1 MHFPLNPFYRLI
13 PATIILVGM
22 LFLMVPA
29 ESQAQ
34 SISDISSINVDELS
48 DEQIK
53 ELVNKANEAGLSESE
68 LIQMAR
74 LRGLPNSQVEKLQ
87 ERIEKLDFNSAAG
100 RTSASASKRE
110 PRNQGDLAEITQGLF
125 KFQQDPSMKS
135 EVSPY
140 FGADLFYN
148 KNRKLTFEPNLNL
161 ATPKS
166 YILGAGDMIY
176 VDVYGQSEKYYEA
189 SINPDGFAI
198 IDNIGPIPLS
208 GKSIEEATAI
218 LKNRL
223 SNYYEG
229 MRGSNPNTFLQVTLG
244 NVRTIKVN
252 LVGELRLPGTF
263 TLSAFSSVFN
273 ALYAAGGPNENGTM
287 RNIKLVRNG
296 KLVKTID
303 IYDFLINGN
312 ANLDQQLQDQDVVL
326 VEPFEGRVTVE
337 GEVKRPKIYE
347 VKSGESF
354 GQLLKYAGG
363 FTDEAFQD
371 RINVTRV
378 SGKERAVSDIF
389 KDQFS
394 IFTVKGGDVYKV
406 GKVLNRYSN
415 RVQIKGAVFREGN
428 YALSDGLTLKKLIEN
443 ADGVRGEAYLERASI
458 LRTNDDLS
466 TEVIA
471 INLRNI
477 LEGTEQDIPLQR
489 EDVIKVSSIYDL
501 KEEIYVQI
509 TGEVSKPGTY
519 PFSKKM
525 TVEDLIIMAGG
536 LREAASTKDIE
547 ISRRISEPEAGA
559 FSVLVPVSINLDLS
573 PGGNTEILEP
583 FDNVIIRRKP
593 NFTLEK
599 MVYIE
604 GQVNSPGA
612 FAVQSA
618 KERVSDVINRA
629 GGLTAFAY
637 PKGATLIRRTE
648 YFDTESEQ
656 LRRQKNLI
664 DLQQKLQYDPNNTEA
679 QELLLERLFKSLGNK
694 DTDAKDA
701 AESSSASAVK
711 KETIS
716 GIAESKADIS
726 PIKIKEM
733 EAVAIDLG
741 KILSNPGSDFDLI
754 LEEGDIISIPRQL
767 QTVRMRG
774 DVVYPTTVRYE
785 NYKNLKN
792 YINRAGGFDNRANRK
807 RTYVV
812 YANGEVART
821 KSFIAIRSYPA
832 IQPGAE
838 IFVPTKG
845 PRMPIKP
852 GEIVGLTTGLATLVL
867 IVTQLTNNNTPAGN

>member
-1 MHFPLNPFYRLI
+1 MQLALSSIQTKITNTIVLIATLFFLSLN
-13 PATIILVGM
+13 
-22 LFLMVPA
+22 
-29 ESQAQ
+29 Q
-34 SISDISSINVDELS
+34 SHGQSLSDISTINVDELS
-48 DEQIK
+48 DDQIK
-53 ELVNKANEAGLSESE
+53 ELVNRANEAGLSENE
-68 LIQMAR
+68 LIQMAS
-74 LRGLPNSQVEKLQ
+74 LRGLPAIQIEKLQ
-87 ERIEKLDFNSAAG
+87 ERIEKLDLNGTSG
-100 RTSASASKRE
+100 RSTATGASKRD
-110 PRNQGDLAEITQGLF
+110 PRTQGDLNEITQGIF
-125 KFQQDPSMKS
+125 KFQQDPSIDSKP
-135 EVSPY
+135 SPY
-140 FGADLFYN
+140 FGTDLFYN
-148 KNRKLTFEPNLNL
+148 KNRRLTFEPNLNL

-189 SINPDGFAI
+189 TINPDGFAI
-198 IDNIGPIPLS
+198 IDNVGPISLS
-208 GKSIEEATAI
+208 GKSIEEATGI
-218 LKNRL
+218 LKSRL
-223 SNYYEG
+223 SSYYQG
-229 MRGSNPNTFLQVTLG
+229 LSGSNPNTFLQVTLG

-287 RNIKLVRNG
+287 RNIKLIRNG
-296 KLVKTID
+296 KLVETID

-312 ANLDQQLQDQDVVL
+312 ANLNQQLQDQDVIL
-326 VEPFEGRVTVE
+326 VEPFEGRVTLE
-337 GEVKRPKIYE
+337 GEVKRPKIFE

-354 GQLLKYAGG
+354 DQLLKYAGG

-394 IFTVKGGDVYKV
+394 IFTIKGGDVYKV

-428 YALSDGLTLKKLIEN
+428 YALTEGLTLKKLIEN

-458 LRTNDDLS
+458 LRTSADLS
-466 TEVIA
+466 TEVIS
-471 INLRNI
+471 ISLREI
-477 LEGTEQDIPLQR
+477 LNGSAPDISLQR
-489 EDVIKVSSIYDL
+489 EDVIRVLSIYDL

-519 PFSKKM
+519 PFSNKM

-536 LREAASTKDIE
+536 LREAANTKDIE
-547 ISRRISEPEAGA
+547 ISRRISEPEAGT
-559 FSVLVPVSINLDLS
+559 FSVLVPVSVNIDFS
-573 PGGNTEILEP
+573 QTGSKEILEP

-599 MVYIE
+599 MVFIE

-637 PKGATLIRRTE
+637 AKGATLIRRTE
-648 YFDTESEQ
+648 YYDTESEQ

-679 QELLLERLFKSLGNK
+679 QELLLERLFKTLGNK
-694 DTDAKDA
+694 EEATKSAGESTA
-701 AESSSASAVK
+701 ASEVK

-716 GIAESKADIS
+716 GIVESKADIS

-733 EAVAIDLG
+733 EAVAIDLER
-741 KILSNPGSDFDLI
+741 ILNNPGSEFDLI

-774 DVVYPTTVRYE
+774 DVVYPTTVRYD
-785 NYKNLKN
+785 NLGGLKY

-821 KSFIAIRSYPA
+821 KSFLGIRSYPR
-832 IQPGAE
+832 IEPGAE

-845 PRMPIKP
+845 PRMPLRP

-867 IVTQLTNNNTPAGN
+867 IVTQINN

>member
-1 MHFPLNPFYRLI
+1 MHFPLHAVYRKVSVTLVLLIALVLAVPFQSL
-13 PATIILVGM
+13 
-22 LFLMVPA
+22 
-29 ESQAQ
+29 SQSMA
-34 SISDISSINVDELS
+34 DISSINVDELS
-48 DEQIK
+48 DEQIR
-53 ELVNKANEAGLSESE
+53 ELLNRANEAGLTEDE

-74 LRGLPNSQVEKLQ
+74 LRGLSAPQAEKLQ
-87 ERIEKLDFNSAAG
+87 ERIEKLNLNGSSG
-100 RTSASASKRE
+100 RSSSSSASKRE
-110 PRNQGDLAEITQGLF
+110 PRKQGDLNEITQGIF
-125 KFQQDPSMKS
+125 KFQQDPTLKS
-135 EVSPY
+135 EPSQI

-148 KNRKLTFEPNLNL
+148 KNRRLTFEPNLNL
-161 ATPKS
+161 ATPKT

-176 VDVYGQSEKYYEA
+176 VDIYGQSEKYYEA
-189 SINPDGFAI
+189 TINPDGFAI
-198 IDNIGPIPLS
+198 IDNVGPISLS
-208 GKSIEEATAI
+208 GKSIEEATGI
-218 LKNRL
+218 LKSRL
-223 SNYYEG
+223 SRYYQG
-229 MRGSNPNTFLQVTLG
+229 LSGSNPNTFIQVTLG
-244 NVRTIKVN
+244 NVRTIKIN

-273 ALYAAGGPNENGTM
+273 ALYAAGGPSENGTM
-287 RNIKLVRNG
+287 RNIKLIRNG
-296 KLVKTID
+296 KLVQTID

-312 ANLDQQLQDQDVVL
+312 ANLNQQLQDQDVIL

-347 VKSGESF
+347 VKNGESF

-428 YALSDGLTLKKLIEN
+428 YALTDGLTLKKLIEN

-458 LRTNDDLS
+458 LRTSADLS
-466 TEVIA
+466 TEVISV
-471 INLRNI
+471 NLREI
-477 LEGTEQDIPLQR
+477 LEGSSPDIPLQR
-489 EDVIKVSSIYDL
+489 EDVIRISSIYDL
-501 KEEIYVQI
+501 KEEVYVQI

-519 PFSKKM
+519 PFSKQM

-536 LREAASTKDIE
+536 LREAANTKDIE
-547 ISRRISEPEAGA
+547 ISRRISEPEAGT
-559 FSVLVPVSINLDLS
+559 FSVLVPVSVEIDFSQNGS
-573 PGGNTEILEP
+573 TEILEP

-599 MVYIE
+599 MVFIE

-618 KERVSDVINRA
+618 KERVSDVIKRA

-637 PKGATLIRRTE
+637 AKGATLIRRTE
-648 YFDTESEQ
+648 YYNTESEQ

-664 DLQQKLQYDPNNTEA
+664 DLQEKLQYDPNHTEA
-679 QELLLERLFKSLGNK
+679 QEMLLERLFKSLGNK
-694 DTDAKDA
+694 DEVAKSAGESTA
-701 AESSSASAVK
+701 ASEVK

-716 GIAESKADIS
+716 GIVESKADIS

-733 EAVAIDLG
+733 EAVAIDLE
-741 KILSNPGSDFDLI
+741 KILNNPGSEFDLI

-774 DVVYPTTVRYE
+774 DVVYPTTVRYD
-785 NYKNLKN
+785 NLGGLKY

-821 KSFIAIRSYPA
+821 KSFLGIRAYPR
-832 IQPGAE
+832 IEPGAE

-845 PRMPIKP
+845 PRMPMRP

-867 IVTQLTNNNTPAGN
+867 IVTQINN